1 MKNNF
6 LFSFLT
12 ASFVIL
18 TSCKKEN
25 SDLTFYSCDFD
36 KTQYNDP
43 QFYDKWIYNKEDA
56 LKVKLTFN
64 DSELD
69 NRNLDSLYNQKV
81 QYLFILGG
89 GSIYVHA
96 DDCEAEIK
104 NDTIFIKYDI
114 RMTTDQVGETA
125 ESLICLEVNKRKYPN
140 YKKMKIKYLEFN

>member
-1 MKNNF
+1 VKNNF
-6 LFSFLT
+6 LFRILT

-25 SDLTFYSCDFD
+25 PDLTFYSCDFD

-43 QFYDKWIYNKEDA
+43 QFYNKWIYNKEDA

-89 GSIYVHA
+89 GSTYVSV
-96 DDCEAEIK
+96 DDCQAEIK
-104 NDTIFIKYDI
+104 NDTILIKYDGKI
-114 RMTTDQVGETA
+114 ITGPVGEAA
-125 ESLICLEVNKRKYPN
+125 ESLICLEISKSKYPN
-140 YKKMKIKYLEFN
+140 YKNMKVKYFRG